1 MHKENNN
8 GYLRFVYN
16 KTGEK
21 QGQKLSL
28 NQSSDI
34 IGLNTGLKYK
44 GNNESFYWVPDMQP
58 TKKITFRH

>member
-1 MHKENNN
+1 MNVNKTHKENNN

-21 QGQKLSL
+21 QGHKLSL
-28 NQSSDI
+28 NQSYDI

-44 GNNESFYWVPDMQP
+44 GNNESFY
-58 TKKITFRH
+58 